1 MLCEDYYI
9 PFIYLYNMFTALLNY
24 LDQQTSVPLS
34 EEDIEL
40 IREAFIPRKFRKR
53 QFLLQEGDV
62 CKYISFIVKGAVR
75 QYTVDEKGNEH
86 VLNLAIENWWTSD
99 RESYH
104 KLTPSIYN
112 IDAWEETQVLM
123 LPKADGWYDKVN
135 TIPAFCQLRIKLDDA
150 HHMAMQSRLHSSI
163 NYTAEYRYEE
173 LLRKYPDFLQRFP
186 QHIIASY
193 LGITKETLSRIRNQ
207 SVKR

>member
-1 MLCEDYYI
+1 
-9 PFIYLYNMFTALLNY
+9 MFASLFNY
-24 LDQQTSVPLS
+24 FGKQSHIALS
-34 EEDIEL
+34 EGDIQL
-40 IREAFIPRKFRKR
+40 IHQAFIPKKFKKR

-62 CKYISFIVKGAVR
+62 CKYISFIVKGAIR

-86 VLNLAIENWWTSD
+86 VLNLGIENWWTSD

-112 IDAWEETQVLM
+112 IDAWEETEVLM

-135 TIPAFCQLRIKLDDA
+135 TIPAFCEMRKKLDDA
-150 HHMAMQSRLHSSI
+150 HHMAMQRRLHSSI
-163 NYTAEYRYEE
+163 NHTAEYRYEE
-173 LLRKYPDFLQRFP
+173 LRQKYPEFLQRFP

-207 SVKR
+207 AVKK